1 MMLKLQNKAARE
13 EQKENNK
20 SAIQETELIIVF
32 DFDFQ
37 FELN

>member
-1 MMLKLQNKAARE
+1 MMLNLQNKAARE
-13 EQKENNK
+13 EQKENDK
-20 SAIQETELIIVF
+20 SAIQENELIIVF